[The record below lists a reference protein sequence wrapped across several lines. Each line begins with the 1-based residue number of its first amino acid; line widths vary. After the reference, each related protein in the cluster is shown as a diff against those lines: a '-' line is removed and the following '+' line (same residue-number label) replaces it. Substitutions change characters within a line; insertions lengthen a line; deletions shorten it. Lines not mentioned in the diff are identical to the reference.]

1 MELDTAL
8 ARLACEPSAPLDL
21 AELALHLA
29 RDEYPSLDVAG
40 YLSELDAMAHEARRR
55 LRGSLEAR
63 VAGLCRY
70 LFHELGFRGNRAAY
84 YDARNSYLNEVLDR
98 RTGIPITLSA
108 VAMAVGTR
116 AGLPVVGVGLP
127 GHFVAK
133 ALGDGAEVLFDPFH
147 GGRVLEPE
155 QCEALVE
162 QVLGTPFQV
171 TPAVLQAASVG
182 QIVQR
187 MLTNLKGVYMGSG
200 DFGRAIRV
208 LRRLG
213 QVAPE
218 DPMQR
223 RDMGA
228 ALAHNGQH
236 GEAIAHLEAYLQAVP
251 EAADAAA
258 VRRLLND
265 SWGTVARWN

>member
-1 MELDTAL
+1 MELDTEL
-8 ARLACEPSAPLDL
+8 ARLAREPSAPLDL

-29 RDEYPSLDVAG
+29 RDEYPNLDVAG

-55 LRGSLEAR
+55 LRGGLEAR

-70 LFHELGFRGNRAAY
+70 LFHDLGFRGNRADY

-127 GHFVAK
+127 GHFVVK

-155 QCEALVE
+155 QCEALIE
-162 QVLGTPFQV
+162 QVLGTPFRV
-171 TPAVLQAASVG
+171 TPAVLQPASLG

-187 MLTNLKGVYMGSG
+187 MLMNLKGVYLGGG
-200 DFGRAIRV
+200 DFGRAVRV

-213 QVAPE
+213 QVSP
-218 DPMQR
+218 DDLLQR
-223 RDMGA
+223 RDLGA
-228 ALAHNGQH
+228 ALVRNGQP
-236 GEAIAHLEAYLQAVP
+236 GEAIGHLKAYLEAVP

-265 SWGTVARWN
+265 SWAAVARWN

>member
-8 ARLACEPSAPLDL
+8 ALLAREPSAPLDL

-29 RDEYPSLDVAG
+29 RDEYPTLDVAG

-70 LFHELGFRGNRAAY
+70 LFHDLGFRGNQANY
-84 YDARNSYLNEVLDR
+84 YDARNSYLNEVVDR

-116 AGLPVVGVGLP
+116 AGLAVVGVGLP

-133 ALGDGAEVLFDPFH
+133 ALGDGEEVLFDPFH
-147 GGRVLEPE
+147 AGRVLEPE
-155 QCEALVE
+155 QCEVLIE
-162 QVLGTPFQV
+162 QVLGTPFRV
-171 TPAVLQAASVG
+171 TPTVLQPTSLG

-187 MLTNLKGVYMGSG
+187 MLMNLKGVYLGSG
-200 DFGRAIRV
+200 DLGRAIRV

-218 DPMQR
+218 DPLQR
-223 RDMGA
+223 RDLGA
-228 ALAHNGQH
+228 ALVRNGQP
-236 GEAIAHLEAYLQAVP
+236 GEAIDHLEAYLKAVP
-251 EAADAAA
+251 AAADAAA
-258 VRRLLND
+258 VRHLLNQ
-265 SWGTVARWN
+265 SQAAVARWN